1 VEEYGTMFV
10 PAFGHHISYQKTAKA
25 RLPRRSLYDVA
36 RDETGICSVEFE
48 HLQAEGYHLANG

>member
-1 VEEYGTMFV
+1 MFV